1 MSICNNCGNNNCE
14 DAKYCV
20 KCGTK
25 LSTKGIEQKN
35 DLKLEVDYKEKIL
48 TTKTFKRVLAAA
60 GVFILCGWFIY
71 GHIYPSQN
79 ITAIIGETTSQNNTL
94 PEDWLK
100 ENQDILDL
108 IMDNHQDLSD
118 YTNLY
123 SFFKEYRNVSFI
135 DSKINKT
142 QKLQQRINTI
152 NNNQETEKIRM
163 EFVKQLSG
171 QIEALEYCRKGI
183 LYPMESTA
191 FDKGLRSYYVMQK
204 SIMTPSSPIGL
215 ILEKYG
221 ISKALLF
228 SKIIEQRN
236 KNK

>member
-14 DAKYCV
+14 DAIYCA

-25 LSTKGIEQKN
+25 LSTQAIVQKN
-35 DLKLEVDYKEKIL
+35 ELVLEVDYKEKIV
-48 TTKTFKRVLAAA
+48 TTKTFKRILAAA
-60 GVFILCGWFIY
+60 GVFILCGWLIY

-79 ITAIIGETTSQNNTL
+79 IVGIIGETTSQSNTL

-100 ENQDILDL
+100 ENQDVLDL

-135 DSKINKT
+135 DSKISKT
-142 QKLQQRINTI
+142 QKLQQRINKI

-163 EFVKQLSG
+163 EFAKQLSG

-183 LYPMESTA
+183 LYPMENTA

-204 SIMTPSSPIGL
+204 SIMTANSPICL
-215 ILEKYG
+215 ILEKHG
-221 ISKALLF
+221 ISNGLLF
-228 SKIIEQRN
+228 SKIYEQRR